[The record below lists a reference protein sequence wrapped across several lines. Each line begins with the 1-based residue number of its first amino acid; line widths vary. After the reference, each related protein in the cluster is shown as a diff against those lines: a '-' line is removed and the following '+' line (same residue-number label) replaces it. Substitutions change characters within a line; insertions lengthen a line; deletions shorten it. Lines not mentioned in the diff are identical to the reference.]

1 MAAIPGAEVMNRLPS
16 NAKIAQL
23 VVDRFSNESRR
34 RQVLTGALEARAEIV
49 ATRRQ
54 LREAYLQLGVN
65 IHARMKSDDLIQS
78 DKLENL
84 DGEFDLTSLKV
95 RIDGLLAELEAL
107 EEEFK
112 VSLEP
117 THLDGG

>member
-1 MAAIPGAEVMNRLPS
+1 MNRLPS

-23 VVDRFSNESRR
+23 VVDRFSNESRH
-34 RQVLTGALEARAEIV
+34 RQVLTDALEARAKIV
-49 ATRRQ
+49 ATRRR

-65 IHARMKSDDLIQS
+65 VHARMKSDDLIKS
-78 DKLENL
+78 DKLENF
-84 DGEFDLTSLKV
+84 DEEFDFASLKV
-95 RIDGLLAELEAL
+95 RIDGLLAELETL

-117 THLDGG
+117 TLLDGE

>member
-1 MAAIPGAEVMNRLPS
+1 MNRLPS

-95 RIDGLLAELEAL
+95 RIDGLLAKLEAL